1 MKKKNFTKKSKYKKL
16 VSHKIKS
23 TKNKFENIKSKYI
36 VQKIFENLT
45 EKKTLKII
53 RRNKIL
59 HNNLEIS
66 IDNYKKFSQIEIE
79 ITPEENKYGK
89 FININKNEDIYFH
102 IYFNEGTKEIKKN
115 YSNENEKIK
124 KIKIII
130 DYPVVSFNSLFKECD
145 CIKSISF
152 IKFNRS
158 NINNMSNMFYRC
170 RSLT

>member
-1 MKKKNFTKKSKYKKL
+1 MKKMNFTKKSKYKKL
-16 VSHKIKS
+16 LSHKIKS

-45 EKKTLKII
+45 EKKTLKLI
-53 RRNKIL
+53 RQNKIL

-102 IYFNEGTKEIKKN
+102 IYFNDGTKEIKKITQM
-115 YSNENEKIK
+115 KMK
-124 KIKIII
+124 K
-130 DYPVVSFNSLFKECD
+130 
-145 CIKSISF
+145 
-152 IKFNRS
+152 
-158 NINNMSNMFYRC
+158 
-170 RSLT
+170 